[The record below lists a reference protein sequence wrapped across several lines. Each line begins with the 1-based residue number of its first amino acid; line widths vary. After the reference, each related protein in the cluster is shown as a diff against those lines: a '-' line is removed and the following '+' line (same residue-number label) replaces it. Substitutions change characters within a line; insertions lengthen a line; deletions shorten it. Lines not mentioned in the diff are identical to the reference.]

1 MYGTSR
7 EKRLEQANPPMQNHS
22 TAVLESLNFTPRSH
36 LNLSSLQ
43 VGAHE
48 QKTND
53 LDSNG
58 SPGETLRSQQA
69 RIQISV
75 GARDSFWKVVTYSI
89 IIHVGLIQHHIIVA
103 SLSYIFHHK
112 ERRGARTESRKL
124 YRSPHD
130 LHPEPLGCCDCWATL
145 KERRRPSG
153 EIVLPA

>member
-1 MYGTSR
+1 MGIGYVWDVKG
-7 EKRLEQANPPMQNHS
+7 ERLKAKANPPMQNHS

-36 LNLSSLQ
+36 LNLSSSQ

-89 IIHVGLIQHHIIVA
+89 IIHVRLIQH
-103 SLSYIFHHK
+103 SL
-112 ERRGARTESRKL
+112 
-124 YRSPHD
+124 
-130 LHPEPLGCCDCWATL
+130 LHPFPTFSITKTDGVQG
-145 KERRRPSG
+145 RRAASYTAHPTISTQS
-153 EIVLPA
+153 L